1 MDENE
6 PLEWHERLFL
16 QVVVSWMALAIPL
29 FWLFPLWFPLF
40 VLVFCPSAAKD

>member
-16 QVVVSWMALAIPL
+16 QVVVLYMAVVVGAIPAFL
-29 FWLFPLWFPLF
+29 IIMLLNFLRL
-40 VLVFCPSAAKD
+40 LVAPEV